1 MKYKELYLWGK
12 EQLLQENIPDGEWDA
27 RLLLEHICHTNRNT
41 LLVYGDRQ
49 VSEDEEQEYR
59 NSIQKRK
66 QHIPLQHITGVQE
79 FMGLEFQVNEHVL
92 IPRQDTETLVEEVMR
107 YRQDGDR
114 ILDMCTGSGCILL
127 SLLHY
132 SNHCTGVG
140 VDISPPALQ
149 VARENGK
156 RMAEI
161 SRPIQWEENTA
172 VFMESDL
179 FSQVPKEKF
188 DIIVSNPP
196 YIASAVIPT
205 LMEEVKIYEPIS
217 ALDGKEDGLFFYRK
231 IVTESR
237 EYLKKEGMLFFE
249 IGHDQAQAVSSLM
262 QENGFSDVTVV
273 KDLAGLDRVV
283 YGSYL

>member
-1 MKYKELYLWGK
+1 MKYRELYLWGK

-49 VSEDEEQEYR
+49 VNEDEEQEYR

-140 VDISPPALQ
+140 VDISPLALQ
-149 VARENGK
+149 VAKENGK
-156 RMAEI
+156 RMAEL

-179 FSQVPKEKF
+179 FSKIPKEKF

-205 LMEEVKIYEPIS
+205 LMEEVKKYEPIS

-231 IVTESR
+231 IVTESID
-237 EYLKKEGMLFFE
+237 YLKKEGMLFFE